1 MKRFN
6 GVTLIEVLVAA
17 GLFSMILT
25 AILSF
30 YIEAAAVSAKRD
42 EQSER
47 LRRFHLGL
55 DKIEQ
60 ELREG
65 RVVQCGS
72 RLITFLALGNPA
84 EINGFPNLQRD
95 PCQFI
100 VTKGGVVRLQG
111 EEQKL
116 ILPLRADE
124 TVYFGWVLHNPVS
137 DAAPTGPEPIN
148 RRILMRASLIL
159 YGNGKRSDILFS
171 RTLTLL
177 RY

>member
-1 MKRFN
+1 MKRSK

-65 RVVQCGS
+65 RVVVCGS
-72 RLITFLALGNPA
+72 RLVTFLALGEPA
-84 EINGFPNLQRD
+84 EVNGFPNLDRE
-95 PCQFI
+95 PCQLI
-100 VTKGGVVRLQG
+100 VTKEGVVRMQG
-111 EEQKL
+111 TEQKL

-124 TVYFGWVLHNPVS
+124 TIYFGWVDHAPVEGAS
-137 DAAPTGPEPIN
+137 KATPDPIN